1 MPTNN
6 STIHLAQD
14 VLRQSPYPMIPIDE
28 ALKLISSKLQPLS
41 SSLIPTSQSLNRILA
56 DDIHAPSSLPP
67 FRASI
72 KDGFAIKF
80 SNSSSSVYTV
90 IGESLAGTNPYGIQL
105 KQGEAMY
112 VTTGAPIPNE
122 TDAVVMVENTKPA
135 EKDQQNCIIIE
146 NTPKIGTDIRE
157 IGSDIM
163 KHDVVLTKGTMIG
176 AAEIGILISCAITNV
191 SVLACPTI
199 GVLSTGDELVDVTDL
214 ESVLLENEGKLPYG
228 KIIDSNRLML
238 ISAIKESLPFCQAI
252 DLGIVKDDLEYVRR
266 TMKNAMDSC
275 DIVISSGGVSMGNK
289 DFIKQVIS
297 ELATI
302 HFGRVRMK
310 PGKPLTFATTNT
322 NGCFIGLPGN
332 PVSSFVCFH
341 LAVGIAARTLAG
353 WPLHTIQGNVVQVK
367 LGMELSMDSQ
377 RVEYHRA
384 SVKVS

>member
-6 STIHLAQD
+6 TPTDLAQH

-28 ALKLISSKLQPLS
+28 ALQLISSKLRPLPAS
-41 SSLIPTSQSLNRILA
+41 QVPTSQSLNRILA

-80 SNSSSSVYTV
+80 SNPPSSIYTV
-90 IGESLAGTNPYGIQL
+90 IGESLAGTNPDHIQL
-105 KQGEAMY
+105 KQGETIY
-112 VTTGAPIPNE
+112 VTTGAPVPNA

-135 EKDQQNCIIIE
+135 EKDQQDCIIIE

-163 KHDVVLTKGTMIG
+163 KGDVILTKGTMIG
-176 AAEIGILISCAITNV
+176 AAEIGILISCGITKV
-191 SVLACPTI
+191 SVLACPTV
-199 GVLSTGDELVDVTDL
+199 GVLSTGDELVDVTNL

-228 KIIDSNRLML
+228 KIIDSNRPML
-238 ISAIKESLPFCQAI
+238 ISAIKESLPFCKAI
-252 DLGIVKDDLEYVRR
+252 DLGIVKDDLDYVRR

-297 ELATI
+297 EIATI

-310 PGKPLTFATTNT
+310 PGKPLTFATNNN

-341 LAVGIAARTLAG
+341 LAVAIAARTLAG
-353 WPLHTIQGNVVQVK
+353 WPTGTLQGNVVQVK
-367 LGMELSMDSQ
+367 LGMCLPMDSQ